1 MSYQRGRN
9 ISKALLF
16 SGAAIILFATLIGD
30 RNSQASMYSAVVG
43 VLVFFCGVVAT
54 LVLCRCPKCG
64 KTIIIGALNR
74 KTCPRCNK
82 QLVPTEKKNGG
93 AGKRGR

>member
-1 MSYQRGRN
+1 VSYQRGRN

-16 SGAAIILFATLIGD
+16 SGAGIVLVATLAGGSS
-30 RNSQASMYSAVVG
+30 SQISTYGAVLG
-43 VLVFFCGVVAT
+43 LLVFFCGVVAT

-64 KTIIIGALNR
+64 KTIVIGALNR

-82 QLVPTEKKNGG
+82 QLVPGG
-93 AGKRGR
+93 TKGKT